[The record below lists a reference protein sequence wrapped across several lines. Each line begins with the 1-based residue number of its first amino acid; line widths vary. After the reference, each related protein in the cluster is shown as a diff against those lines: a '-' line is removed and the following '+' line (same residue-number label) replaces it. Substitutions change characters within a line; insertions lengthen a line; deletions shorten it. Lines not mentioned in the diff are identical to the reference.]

1 MCNNC
6 KRCCKTCGNLDKG
19 HCKCQPCQ
27 YVEKVKE
34 DLVELADEV
43 NKLEQKSSDAYNKH
57 PNDIMDLGENQAYKI
72 CLKKINGLLK
82 KIGIVK

>member
-34 DLVELADEV
+34 DLVELAEEV
-43 NKLEQKSSDAYNKH
+43 PHDIVENKTFKDKFVSLF
-57 PNDIMDLGENQAYKI
+57 
-72 CLKKINGLLK
+72 KKN
-82 KIGIVK
+82 